1 MTVNEADVAMAY
13 LLSELEY
20 ELTNEQVTCFQD
32 INDEL
37 VMLRKRLDAREEL
50 NGTLLVAT
58 TAYQIRMAE
67 QEMTIYDLN
76 KQVADM
82 QAEMVRQSD
91 KLQFLSALESAGVDN
106 WQGYSHAYEIL
117 DEWKEEDATS

>member
-13 LLSELEY
+13 LLEDLEWQ
-20 ELTNEQVTCFQD
+20 LTDEHVASFQE

-37 VMLRKRLDAREEL
+37 VLLR
-50 NGTLLVAT
+50 
-58 TAYQIRMAE
+58 
-67 QEMTIYDLN
+67 

-106 WQGYSHAYEIL
+106 WQGYGHAYEIL
-117 DEWKEEDATS
+117 DEWKEEDKE